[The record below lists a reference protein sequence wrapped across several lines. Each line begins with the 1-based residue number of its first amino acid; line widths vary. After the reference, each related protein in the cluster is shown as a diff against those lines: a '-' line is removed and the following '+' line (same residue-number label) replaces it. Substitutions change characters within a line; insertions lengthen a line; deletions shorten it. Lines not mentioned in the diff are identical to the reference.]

1 MTIKWLNLYK
11 VPEKDGIPAE
21 IFVFGSEKLISIIY
35 QIMCNTYKSRTV
47 PKNWKD
53 IKYVPLYKD
62 KGLCIECNNHR
73 VITLSYVIGKILVP
87 IIFLYWNE
95 DVNTILQ
102 ELHWVQT

>member
-1 MTIKWLNLYK
+1 M
-11 VPEKDGIPAE
+11 PEKDGIPAE
-21 IFVFGSEKLISIIY
+21 ILVFGIY
-35 QIMCNTYKSRTV
+35 QIMHNTCKSRMV

-62 KGLCIECNNHR
+62 KGLCTECNNHR
-73 VITLSYVIGKILVP
+73 VIILLYVIGKILVP
-87 IIFLYWNE
+87 IIFLCWNE